1 MVRQTLEDGKSVAA
15 KICEF
20 DKSFA
25 SLLLCVENF

>member
-1 MVRQTLEDGKSVAA
+1 MGRRTLEDGKSVAD
-15 KICEF
+15 KMCEF